1 MQTKLLL
8 FIIVMCSCAS
18 NKYERKAWETL
29 ENSDAN
35 KVELTNFLKYY
46 KAAGD
51 NEKYE
56 AACYLVSNMLGKHT
70 TDQDLIYDIKV
81 IKADS
86 LVWSLEILCIAR
98 RK

>member
-35 KVELTNFLKYY
+35 KVELTNFLSNPPIKYPY
-46 KAAGD
+46 KK
-51 NEKYE
+51 E
-56 AACYLVSNMLGKHT
+56 
-70 TDQDLIYDIKV
+70 
-81 IKADS
+81 S
-86 LVWSLEILCIAR
+86 L
-98 RK
+98 

>member
-56 AACYLVSNMLGKHT
+56 AACYLV
-70 TDQDLIYDIKV
+70 Y
-81 IKADS
+81 A
-86 LVWSLEILCIAR
+86 W
-98 RK
+98 